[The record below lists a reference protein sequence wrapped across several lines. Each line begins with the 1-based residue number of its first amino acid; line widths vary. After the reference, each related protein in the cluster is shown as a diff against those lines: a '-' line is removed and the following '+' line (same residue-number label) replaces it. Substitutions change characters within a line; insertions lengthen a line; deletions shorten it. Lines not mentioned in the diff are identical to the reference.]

1 MWEALTLI
9 LIFGALVTAGLLF
22 VNHSLYKDFEG
33 KDPIVQVSN
42 SLLVTHYTASWNKQ
56 HALQG
61 LFAVVFALSVSLLL
75 LILSEILG
83 ALSHRSVA
91 QVLT

>member
-9 LIFGALVTAGLLF
+9 VIFGALVTAGLLF

-42 SLLVTHYTASWNKQ
+42 SLLIINQKA
-56 HALQG
+56 A
-61 LFAVVFALSVSLLL
+61 
-75 LILSEILG
+75 
-83 ALSHRSVA
+83 
-91 QVLT
+91 